1 MGGICMKAEKQ
12 DDERNEKKKVHK
24 SKAQEQVYEVDI
36 VKAKLKT
43 SRDRV
48 NNIIKAKNND
58 IGKIDS
64 KIKELLPEYQ

>member
-1 MGGICMKAEKQ
+1 MK
-12 DDERNEKKKVHK
+12 K

-48 NNIIKAKNND
+48 NNMIKAKNND
-58 IGKIDS
+58 IANIDA
-64 KIKELLPEYQ
+64 KLK